1 MDKTSTTDKLVTP
14 NKITQLETAIR
25 KALEHIKGIT
35 KEIVV
40 GEIFEGVVKK
50 VVDFGA
56 FVEIAP
62 KQEGLVHISELENR
76 RVEKVEDV
84 VKVGDIIP
92 VKVIGI
98 DGQGKIKLSLKQA
111 KE

>member
-1 MDKTSTTDKLVTP
+1 MKKTV
-14 NKITQLETAIR
+14 A
-25 KALEHIKGIT
+25 
-35 KEIVV
+35 
-40 GEIFEGVVKK
+40 
-50 VVDFGA
+50 FGA

-62 KQEGLVHISELENR
+62 NKEGLVHISELAPR

-84 VKVGDIIP
+84 VKIGDIIP

-98 DGQGKIKLSLKQA
+98 DEQGKIKLSLKQA